1 MKQRIITA
9 IIMTII
15 VVPIILIG
23 GPVYKIG
30 VYVVSLMALK
40 EMLDIKKTKKELPL
54 FIHFISYIALT
65 LIVTSNMLNNLS
77 YFSIDFRVLSGIF
90 LLFTIPAILYH
101 DREKYSI
108 VDAFFLIGIIL
119 FLGSS
124 FSAFMLIRDKALS
137 LLIYLLLIS
146 VSTDVYAYF
155 TGYFIGRYKL
165 LVDVSPNKTI
175 EGMIGGTLFG
185 TFIPTVFFIS
195 VVNSNFN
202 IFNVVLMSLFLSI
215 LGQFGDLV
223 FSSIKRYYGKKDFSN
238 LLPGHGGILDRLD
251 SLIFVMLGFIFFI
264 SLI

>member
-30 VYVVSLMALK
+30 IYVVSLMALK

-185 TFIPTVFFIS
+185 TF
-195 VVNSNFN
+195 N
-202 IFNVVLMSLFLSI
+202 IFNIVLMSFFLSI